1 VKRTTDLDAIDRVTV
16 AVWRLTN
23 VVGWG
28 LIGMALYL
36 LPQIVFT
43 AAADALQGRI
53 SAVIAAPALVV
64 FAASVLVVLPALVGR
79 LIGERVYRWPAWTA
93 ALAVGLPHAYRLAA
107 ADRPLETAD
116 LAGTLGIAG
125 IGIFIAAVTAHHAWS
140 GRPRALRAPVSR

>member
-16 AVWRLTN
+16 AIWRLTN

-36 LPQIVFT
+36 LPQVVFT
-43 AAADALQGRI
+43 AAADALRGRI

-64 FAASVLVVLPALVGR
+64 FEASVLVLLPALAGR

-93 ALAVGLPHAYRLAA
+93 AIAVGLPHAYRLAT
-107 ADRPLETAD
+107 ADRPLESAD
-116 LAGTLGIAG
+116 MAGTLGIAG
-125 IGIFIAAVTAHHAWS
+125 IGILITAATAHHAWS
-140 GRPRALRAPVSR
+140 GRPRALRAPASR